1 MQCSTDPMSTL
12 FCQTLS
18 KKLETP
24 ISSIRNTPIP
34 IRGTPIPIPI
44 PIPSTTG
51 GVKNDTY
58 LPCSAVYQ
66 TLSRHHNFNKMSLES
81 IVDGL
86 ARGEHRGMEFSVGG
100 VQGLLREMDR
110 GRGVGR

>member
-1 MQCSTDPMSTL
+1 MQCRTDPMSTL

-24 ISSIRNTPIP
+24 ISSIRTSPKP
-34 IRGTPIPIPI
+34 TTKKA
-44 PIPSTTG
+44 PS
-51 GVKNDTY
+51 KKDTY
-58 LPCSAVYQ
+58 LPCNEVYQ

-110 GRGVGR
+110 G

>member
-1 MQCSTDPMSTL
+1 MSTL

-24 ISSIRNTPIP
+24 VSSIRDPPRPTERPDSVP
-34 IRGTPIPIPI
+34 PTSSLDASGADGSSRT
-44 PIPSTTG
+44 
-51 GVKNDTY
+51 DTY

-66 TLSRHHNFNKMSLES
+66 TLSRHRNFNKMSLEV

-86 ARGEHRGMEFSVGG
+86 ARGEHRGMEFAVDG
-100 VQGLLREMDR
+100 VEGVLRRMDTEELI
-110 GRGVGR
+110 

>member
-1 MQCSTDPMSTL
+1 MQCRTDPMSTL

-24 ISSIRNTPIP
+24 ISSLRNTPLP
-34 IRGTPIPIPI
+34 
-44 PIPSTTG
+44 TTTTT
-51 GVKNDTY
+51 KRDTY

-110 GRGVGR
+110 GEGVE

>member
-1 MQCSTDPMSTL
+1 MQCRTDPMSTL

-24 ISSIRNTPIP
+24 ISSIRTSPKP
-34 IRGTPIPIPI
+34 TTKKA
-44 PIPSTTG
+44 PSQ
-51 GVKNDTY
+51 KDTY
-58 LPCSAVYQ
+58 LPCNEVYQ

-86 ARGEHRGMEFSVGG
+86 AGGGIGGMGFGEGG
-100 VQGLLREMDR
+100 VRGWWRGLDR
-110 GRGVGR
+110 G

>member
-1 MQCSTDPMSTL
+1 MSTL

-24 ISSIRNTPIP
+24 ISSIRSSPVPTKRPPIKKSQP
-34 IRGTPIPIPI
+34 EP
-44 PIPSTTG
+44 
-51 GVKNDTY
+51 DTY

-66 TLSRHHNFNKMSLES
+66 TLSRHRNFNKMSLEV

-86 ARGEHRGMEFSVGG
+86 AKGRHRGMELWVGG
-100 VQGLLREMDR
+100 VQDLLKQMDK
-110 GRGVGR
+110 GPDIA

>member
-1 MQCSTDPMSTL
+1 MSTL

-24 ISSIRNTPIP
+24 ISSIRNP
-34 IRGTPIPIPI
+34 PIPIPI
-44 PIPSTTG
+44 RNNPIPSTTS

>member
-1 MQCSTDPMSTL
+1 MQCRSDPMSTL

-24 ISSIRNTPIP
+24 ISSIRTSPKP
-34 IRGTPIPIPI
+34 TTKKD
-44 PIPSTTG
+44 PS
-51 GVKNDTY
+51 KKDTY

-110 GRGVGR
+110 E

>member
-1 MQCSTDPMSTL
+1 MSTL

-24 ISSIRNTPIP
+24 VSSIRSPPVPTKRPA
-34 IRGTPIPIPI
+34 RED
-44 PIPSTTG
+44 SQTG
-51 GVKNDTY
+51 SDTY

-66 TLSRHHNFNKMSLES
+66 TLSRHHNFNKMSLEA

-86 ARGEHRGMEFSVGG
+86 AKGEHRGMEFSVGG
-100 VQGLLREMDR
+100 VRGLLKEMDK
-110 GRGVGR
+110 G

>member
-1 MQCSTDPMSTL
+1 MQCRSDPMSTL

-24 ISSIRNTPIP
+24 ISSIRTSPKP
-34 IRGTPIPIPI
+34 
-44 PIPSTTG
+44 TT
-51 GVKNDTY
+51 KKDTSKKDTY

-66 TLSRHHNFNKMSLES
+66 TLSRHHNFDKMSLES

-110 GRGVGR
+110 G